1 MFYLDRTSNIVNII
15 LIAILEEIIIAGSI
29 LSSLEPKHCNQSSKS
44 CFGYHTLLE
53 TLKPST

>member
-29 LSSLEPKHCNQSSKS
+29 LSSLKPKH
-44 CFGYHTLLE
+44 L
-53 TLKPST
+53 